1 MFSEDDLLS
10 ISGLQ
15 HLMFCERQWALIHM
29 EGEWN
34 ENVLTVEGKQLH
46 EFVHSHASENR
57 SGVRMARGL
66 QIRSLELGLYGVA
79 DMVEFH
85 PCGDGA
91 RITGHRGL
99 WRPYPVEY
107 KRGRKRRDHANEMQL
122 CAQAV
127 CLEEM
132 FGVKV
137 PVGAIYYGQPKR
149 RGEVEISDS
158 LRTELASACSR
169 MRALY
174 DQEDNPRP
182 TVGSHCK
189 SCSLCDEC
197 MPNIISGDR
206 SKSYVDGIMRDL
218 SDQNPVGR
226 LMR

>member
-15 HLMFCERQWALIHM
+15 HLTFCERQWALMYM
-29 EGEWN
+29 EGEWS

-46 EFVHSHASENR
+46 EFVHSQGSESR
-57 SGVRMARGL
+57 SGVRVVRGL
-66 QIRSLELGLYGVA
+66 RIRSLEFGLYGVA

-85 PCGDGA
+85 PSDDGA
-91 RITGHRGL
+91 KITGHRGL
-99 WRPYPVEY
+99 WQPYPVEY
-107 KRGRKRRDHANEMQL
+107 KHGRKRYDHANEIQL

-132 FGVKV
+132 FSVKV

-158 LRTELASACSR
+158 LRAELVSACSR
-169 MRALY
+169 IRVLY
-174 DQEDNPRP
+174 DQEDVPRP
-182 TVGSHCK
+182 TAGSHCRN
-189 SCSLCDEC
+189 CSLGDEC
-197 MPNIISGDR
+197 MPDIISGDR

-218 SDQNPVGR
+218 SGKNPVER
-226 LMR
+226 LRR